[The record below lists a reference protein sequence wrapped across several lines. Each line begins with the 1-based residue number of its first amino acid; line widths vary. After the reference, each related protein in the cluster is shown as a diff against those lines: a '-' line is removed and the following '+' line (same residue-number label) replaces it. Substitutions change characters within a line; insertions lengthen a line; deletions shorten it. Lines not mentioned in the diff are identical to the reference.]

1 MQLYRI
7 YKGQNNLKMAEKNS
21 ITPATWFQDFLYSQ
35 IKMLCYLHKDRIIDE
50 WDQENKTSNIHG

>member
-35 IKMLCYLHKDRIIDE
+35 IKMLWYLNKDRIID
-50 WDQENKTSNIHG
+50 